1 MIRRSINGKFIN
13 KPKII
18 LNNHTV
24 LLFSSES
31 SQPISY
37 YIRVLG
43 LKNNYTQ

>member
-1 MIRRSINGKFIN
+1 MLRKSINGKFLN
-13 KPKII
+13 KPKIL
-18 LNNHTV
+18 LNNNTV